1 MVKAVNR
8 CSGKNRL
15 LCVKQRPG
23 EATHIR
29 NRFDAG
35 TIGFP
40 FEGRQLAATKQQAWG
55 NLRVFSWQGLPIQR
69 EARHGMGGHYFG
81 GVIMRSSLLLASI
94 AVTCIALS
102 GCGQTPGCRAVTG
115 AGVGAA
121 GGAIIGALTGAPL
134 TGAAIGAVA
143 GGATGALTSPNVV
156 NGPSPC
162 Y

>member
-1 MVKAVNR
+1 
-8 CSGKNRL
+8 
-15 LCVKQRPG
+15 
-23 EATHIR
+23 
-29 NRFDAG
+29 
-35 TIGFP
+35 
-40 FEGRQLAATKQQAWG
+40 
-55 NLRVFSWQGLPIQR
+55 
-69 EARHGMGGHYFG
+69 
-81 GVIMRSSLLLASI
+81 MRSSLLFASI

-121 GGAIIGALTGAPL
+121 GGAVIGALTGSAL